1 MNVVEM
7 RGICKSFG
15 LVNANVDV
23 DLDIAKGEILSLLG
37 ENGAG
42 KTTLM
47 NILYGLLEP
56 DAGTIWINGRQERIL
71 SPLTATALGISMV
84 HQHFMLVNTLTVAE
98 NVVLGYEP
106 RKGAF
111 FDRAR
116 AFEEV
121 GRLSEEYGLRV
132 DPHAEVSTL
141 PVGMKQR
148 VEILKALYRKS
159 DILIL
164 DEPTAV
170 LTPGEAD
177 DLFEVLRQ
185 FKQSGKA
192 IILITHKLKET
203 MQAADRITIL
213 RQGRVV
219 RTMPR
224 VEADVDQLA
233 EMMVGRRIVFSIG
246 RKEMPKGL
254 PVLMSI
260 RHATLKR
267 EGVAKLK
274 DINIDVH
281 GGEILGIA
289 GVDGNGQT
297 ELAEVLTG
305 LQRLNEG
312 AIYINGAPV
321 KAPTPAKMLELKVG
335 HIPEDRT
342 TRGVIRNFSVSQN
355 LILGYQRSARFS
367 GRLQLKKRAV
377 DAFAKNTAEK
387 FDIRCGSIDDPLS
400 SLSGGN
406 QQKVVIGRVMSE
418 DPRIVIAA
426 QPTRGVDIG
435 AVEYIHER
443 IVELRDAGKA
453 ILLISADLDEVIKL
467 ADRISVI
474 YDGRI
479 VSDDEA
485 KNYDER
491 RLGALMTGQADESRR
506 EADR

>member
-1 MNVVEM
+1 
-7 RGICKSFG
+7 
-15 LVNANVDV
+15 
-23 DLDIAKGEILSLLG
+23 
-37 ENGAG
+37 
-42 KTTLM
+42 
-47 NILYGLLEP
+47 
-56 DAGTIWINGRQERIL
+56 
-71 SPLTATALGISMV
+71 
-84 HQHFMLVNTLTVAE
+84 
-98 NVVLGYEP
+98 
-106 RKGAF
+106 
-111 FDRAR
+111 
-116 AFEEV
+116 
-121 GRLSEEYGLRV
+121 
-132 DPHAEVSTL
+132 
-141 PVGMKQR
+141 
-148 VEILKALYRKS
+148 
-159 DILIL
+159 
-164 DEPTAV
+164 
-170 LTPGEAD
+170 
-177 DLFEVLRQ
+177 
-185 FKQSGKA
+185 
-192 IILITHKLKET
+192 
-203 MQAADRITIL
+203 
-213 RQGRVV
+213 
-219 RTMPR
+219 
-224 VEADVDQLA
+224 
-233 EMMVGRRIVFSIG
+233 
-246 RKEMPKGL
+246 
-254 PVLMSI
+254 
-260 RHATLKR
+260 
-267 EGVAKLK
+267 
-274 DINIDVH
+274 
-281 GGEILGIA
+281 
-289 GVDGNGQT
+289 
-297 ELAEVLTG
+297 
-305 LQRLNEG
+305 
-312 AIYINGAPV
+312 
-321 KAPTPAKMLELKVG
+321 VG